1 MMKWHAVDLDGTLA
15 KKGMDSGMPVAWSPY
30 AIGEPIP
37 AAVDR
42 VKGYLKDGDQVS
54 IFTARVDT
62 DDPEL
67 KMQVTLAI
75 QMWCQKNL
83 GQILEVTC
91 IKSAK
96 FTDFEDDRASTVER
110 NTGKLLSTPKDGD
123 EEDSKPK
130 PQIPALIACRCE
142 WCKKT
147 YGPQS

>member
-1 MMKWHAVDLDGTLA
+1 MIEEWRTTPMMKWHAVDLDGTLA
-15 KKGMDSGMPVAWSPY
+15 KEGDNSGMPMSWSPY
-30 AIGEPIP
+30 AIGDPIDES
-37 AAVDR
+37 VSR

-75 QMWCQKNL
+75 QMWCQKNI

-91 IKSAK
+91 TKSAK

-110 NTGKLLSTPKDGD
+110 NTGKLLSTPKGDDGD
-123 EEDSKPK
+123 QEDSK
-130 PQIPALIACRCE
+130 
-142 WCKKT
+142 
-147 YGPQS
+147 